1 MAEQTLNFGNVLRE
15 IESKR
20 LSSEEKTS
28 RENAIQFQQNQQR
41 LMEIGKEL
49 KNSGANQRRQLENE
63 RQNIL
68 DNRKEAREN
77 KTQISDQV
85 QALKDQKDA
94 QTELAKRIEANGG
107 KADQNLDFL
116 KRNNAIQREELKLAQ
131 SQATS
136 ASQRKEINKDLR
148 KAQIEGLKLALDPV
162 IAPITSF
169 ASIGKRILGTS
180 FGVPGLTLG
189 RLALLAALPLII
201 KFLRSD
207 MFDNIL
213 DSLKD
218 LDLSKIGDNI
228 KNSVMGLGGALAAI
242 GLTIARATAMLGGAA
257 GVRGAGKL
265 VKDTKLSAKGLIGKG
280 EIVTSKGGQQ
290 FKLDKGGMLRE
301 IDKSGTFKGGPVR
314 NQQDLLKSLAKEG
327 SLGERGKL
335 LGTDVKGNKFLRSV
349 TGVLKRI
356 PFLSQLFAINDLVNV
371 LAGPGDKAEKAKGLA
386 EILGGLGGGTLG
398 AILGGIVGSFVPV
411 VGNLIGATGGG
422 ILGYF
427 AGKMTVGK
435 LADGIAQ
442 YAVGLPVNAFD
453 GDIFGVGLNRLL
465 SGSGLGVSDRGT
477 SAGMVGGVSGG
488 KEVVDKLATT
498 GVVEDASITGDPFTT
513 IRTFDARKF
522 VRGVSPFTGAPTAP
536 GIFGKF
542 IEGIDDNIIFPR
554 RNVNIDAENINLS
567 GNFLT
572 RFATALANFG
582 SRNVGETASIN
593 TIIQGG
599 DNNVNGGRA
608 QVNVLANPDP
618 VIQGITR
625 QALF

>member
-1 MAEQTLNFGNVLRE
+1 MAEAPNFAVALQE
-15 IESKR
+15 IR
-20 LSSEEKTS
+20 
-28 RENAIQFQQNQQR
+28 QQNNLNRIQQEESDKR
-41 LMEIGKEL
+41 QKADDDERIRALGEKIEKASAKETKTKLEADL
-49 KNSGANQRRQLENE
+49 KLLRAQ
-63 RQNIL
+63 IAA
-68 DNRKEAREN
+68 RKEAPTKSDAKKALGENQQGLARLRE
-77 KTQISDQV
+77 Q
-85 QALKDQKDA
+85 
-94 QTELAKRIEANGG
+94 IEANGG
-107 KADQNLDFL
+107 KAEQNADFL
-116 KRNNAIQREELKLAQ
+116 KRSNKIQQEELRLQK

-136 ASQRKEINKDLR
+136 PSQRKEINKDLR

-207 MFDNIL
+207 MFDDIL

-218 LDLSKIGDNI
+218 LDLSKIGDSI

-257 GVRGAGKL
+257 GVRGAGSL
-265 VKDTKLSAKGLIGKG
+265 VRDTKLSAKGLVGKD
-280 EIVTSKGGQQ
+280 EIITSKSGQR
-290 FKLDKGGMLRE
+290 FKLDAGGALRE

-314 NQQDLLKSLAKEG
+314 NQQDLLKELSKEG

-335 LGTDVKGNKFLRSV
+335 LGSDVKGNRFLRSV

-356 PFLSQLFAINDLVNV
+356 PFLSQIFAINDLVNV

-442 YAVGLPVNAFD
+442 YAVGLPVTAFD

-498 GVVEDASITGDPFTT
+498 GVVEDASITGDPFSTM
-513 IRTFDARKF
+513 RTFSAR
-522 VRGVSPFTGAPTAP
+522 PFSALTGAPQAE

-554 RNVNIDAENINLS
+554 RNVNIEADNVNVS

-572 RFATALANFG
+572 RFATAFADFMSKG
-582 SRNVGETASIN
+582 SGTQFITNNLVKGGDQTM
-593 TIIQGG
+593 QGG
-599 DNNVNGGRA
+599 RS
-608 QVNVLANPDP
+608 QVNVLTHADPMHRAILSSVAN
-618 VIQGITR
+618 
-625 QALF
+625 